1 MAPTKNAAAPTLRVW
16 DLPTRVFHWALVMGV
31 VAMVV
36 TGNLED
42 DAALGWHFQIGYVIA
57 SLLLFRLVWGIFG
70 GYWSRFGNFRWSLAP
85 LGAQA
90 GNAAEAA
97 HPLGHSRTGSW
108 AVVGLLGAVA
118 LQVTTGLFSDDDIS
132 MSGPFSHWVDSALVS
147 TLTWVHKD
155 VSKVVLIVLVALHI
169 GAIAYYAFRRRQ
181 NLVPA
186 MLHGDVPVRDG
197 GVSSEDRAKN
207 RLSALIIWLFCYGLI
222 RGVVVYAGG

>member
-1 MAPTKNAAAPTLRVW
+1 MFN
-16 DLPTRVFHWALVMGV
+16 
-31 VAMVV
+31 
-36 TGNLED
+36 
-42 DAALGWHFQIGYVIA
+42 
-57 SLLLFRLVWGIFG
+57 
-70 GYWSRFGNFRWSLAP
+70 
-85 LGAQA
+85 
-90 GNAAEAA
+90 
-97 HPLGHSRTGSW
+97 
-108 AVVGLLGAVA
+108 
-118 LQVTTGLFSDDDIS
+118 
-132 MSGPFSHWVDSALVS
+132 WVDSALVS